1 MNLPSPLVQP
11 WTLKIRQLGL
21 RGKITAALLAAAL
34 LIGGLVT
41 ISAYLLARYQL
52 TEHTQALL
60 ASHLQ
65 LERREIELRLAGV
78 VELASS
84 IAANTVTANALADS
98 RGREV
103 YLAPLLDNQ
112 RLLIPGATLSVV
124 DYRGRTIAS
133 SRSEPAD
140 YQNSPA
146 FRQMTEGGEASA
158 MLDINVDK
166 PLLIIALPISYRL
179 TGNIEGA
186 VILSIPLAPLLGTA
200 GAGDYHWLVG
210 QNNQVLIG
218 SPPQQPV
225 IEMASTLD
233 LPALFS
239 SLNLKL
245 LIARDQ
251 ALAFRTLDILL
262 QIFCGLGL
270 VVILGVLLF
279 AHLGARYI
287 TAPLGE
293 IARAAEEIAAS
304 GRPHTRLPIRRDDEF
319 GRLSAAFNT
328 MVHRLRE
335 SYSNLEELVAERT
348 RDYEE
353 SQQEAEKA
361 GKLLRE
367 AVQNI
372 AVGFTIYD
380 DDDRLVMCNE
390 AYRRFYE
397 DSRDLLV
404 PGTRFADIVRIGA
417 ERGQYAAA
425 VGSIDTW
432 VAERVALHQQ
442 ADGTPIE
449 QHLGDGR
456 WLLIIEHRT
465 PSGYIV
471 GNRIDISELKASAAA
486 LTAREAYLRAT
497 LDNLPFFFWLKDT
510 QSRFL
515 AVNKVFA
522 DACGLASPEEIVGLS
537 DTDVWPRELADR
549 YRADDFAVM
558 ASLREKSVEELV
570 AGGTAAGWIET
581 YKKPVIAADGQL
593 LGTVGFARDISER
606 HLAEAKIRDT
616 KEQLEAIFAL
626 SPDGFVSFDGD
637 RRVKY
642 TSPAFTQL
650 TGLAGSDVIGLDEA
664 TFSTRLARECVA
676 TCSFP
681 SIAALRQSQH
691 SGGSVTAVPRRQL
704 IEMASAGKR
713 VLEFGLRQSDAETV
727 SQILYFRDITHETE
741 VDRLKSEFLSTAAH
755 ELRTPMACIYGF
767 AELLVHEEFPA
778 EEQREFLTAIHRQ
791 SELMI
796 AIVNELLDLARIE
809 ARRGKDFKLEPLE
822 LRELLDQVI
831 ACFKGPD
838 DREPPRQLH
847 AGGSFPVRAD
857 RNKLKQAINN
867 VLANAY
873 KYSPAGGAVAIE
885 LIASAADDHSPAS
898 IGIRISDHGIGMTP
912 EQLARV
918 CERFYRADSTGKIPG
933 TGLGMSI
940 VKEILELHGGRVDLA
955 SQPGH
960 GTTVTL
966 WLPASAAGTAC
977 AQPPG
982 FGDLPATGAVLA
994 TAACNSP
1001 SASS

>member
-11 WTLKIRQLGL
+11 WTLKIRQLDL
-21 RGKITAALLAAAL
+21 RGKLTAALLAAAL
-34 LIGGLVT
+34 LIGCLVT
-41 ISAYLLARYQL
+41 LSAYLLARYQL

-98 RGREV
+98 RGREI
-103 YLAPLLDNQ
+103 YLAPLLNNQ

-124 DYRGRTIAS
+124 DYRGRLIAS
-133 SRSEPAD
+133 SIDDASD
-140 YQNSPA
+140 HQDSPA
-146 FRQMTEGGEASA
+146 FRQMAEGGKATAGLLHSDAEE
-158 MLDINVDK
+158 
-166 PLLIIALPISYRL
+166 PLMIVALPISYRL

-186 VILSIPLAPLLGTA
+186 VMLSIPLSPLLGTA

-210 QNNQVLIG
+210 KEDQLLVG
-218 SPPQQPV
+218 SRPQQPV

-233 LPALFS
+233 LPALLS
-239 SLNLKL
+239 PLNLKL
-245 LIARDQ
+245 LVARDQ

-262 QIFCGLGL
+262 LIFCGIGL
-270 VVILGVLLF
+270 VVILGVVFL
-279 AHLGARYI
+279 ARLGARHI

-304 GRPHTRLPIRRDDEF
+304 GRPDTRLPIRRDDEF

-328 MVHRLRE
+328 MVYRLRE
-335 SYSNLEELVAERT
+335 SYSNLEDLVAERT

-372 AVGFTIYD
+372 AVGFSIHD
-380 DDDRLVMCNE
+380 EDDRLVLCNE

-397 DSRDLLV
+397 GSRDVLE
-404 PGTRFADIVRIGA
+404 PGMRFADSIRACA
-417 ERGQYAAA
+417 ERGHYAAA
-425 VGSIDTW
+425 VGRVDEW
-432 VAERVALHQQ
+432 VAERLALHQQ
-442 ADGTPIE
+442 ADGKPIE
-449 QHLGDGR
+449 QHLGNGR

-471 GNRIDISELKASAAA
+471 GNRIDISELKASEAA

-497 LDNLPFFFWLKDT
+497 LDNLPFFFWLKDANA
-510 QSRFL
+510 RFL

-522 DACGLASPEEIVGLS
+522 DACGRASPEEIVGLN
-537 DTDVWPRELADR
+537 DFDVWPHTLAER

-558 ASLREKSVEELV
+558 ASRQEKSIEEPV
-570 AGGTAAGWIET
+570 AGGSQAGWIET
-581 YKKPVIAADGQL
+581 YKKPVIAADGTL

-606 HLAEAKIRDT
+606 HLAEARIRDT
-616 KEQLEAIFAL
+616 NEQLQAIFAL

-637 RRVKY
+637 FRVKY
-642 TSPAFTQL
+642 ASPAFTRL
-650 TGLAGSDVIGLDEA
+650 TGMAESDIVGLDEA
-664 TFSTRLARECVA
+664 AFSERLAGECIA

-681 SIAALRQSQH
+681 GVAALRKNLR
-691 SGGSVTAVPRRQL
+691 SGGMTAGNPRRQL
-704 IEMASAGKR
+704 IELSSAGKR
-713 VLEFGLRQSDAETV
+713 VLEVGLRQSEATTV
-727 SQILYFRDITHETE
+727 SQILYFRDVTHETE

-767 AELLVHEEFPA
+767 AELMVHEEFP
-778 EEQREFLTAIHRQ
+778 EEERREFLTAIYHQ

-809 ARRGKDFKLEPLE
+809 ARRGKDFKLEPLD
-822 LRELLDQVI
+822 LRELLQKVV
-831 ACFKGPD
+831 ASFKAPD
-838 DREPPRQLH
+838 NRPPPREPQSAAAL
-847 AGGSFPVRAD
+847 PVRAD
-857 RNKLKQAINN
+857 RNKLTQAIGN
-867 VLANAY
+867 VLSNAY
-873 KYSPAGGAVAIE
+873 KYSPEGGEVSIDLLVAE
-885 LIASAADDHSPAS
+885 SDDDAPARV
-898 IGIRISDHGIGMTP
+898 GIRISDHGIGMTP
-912 EQLARV
+912 AQLARV
-918 CERFYRADSTGKIPG
+918 CERFYRADSSGKIPG

-940 VKEILELHGGRVDLA
+940 VKEIVELHGGSVAL
-955 SQPGH
+955 SSEPGR

-966 WLPASAAGTAC
+966 WLPAAG
-977 AQPPG
+977 Q
-982 FGDLPATGAVLA
+982 
-994 TAACNSP
+994 
-1001 SASS
+1001 